1 MAKFYGRGTGANRGY
16 WEFQW
21 RDGKGRWIEMGAVG
35 RYTIDGVTH
44 TGRVVGGDSADSI
57 TIERRTANGQTVE
70 TTLDKINPKDIEM
83 MDVKAL
89 LDIPEGFTED
99 DITKARNAE
108 LTRPTPASYPNGTK
122 ITTPDSEYTKT
133 DQDTWSDSEGNA
145 LRNDD
150 ITARLEDA
158 EDSSAEI
165 PEEAEL
171 TQENILNATDGSVL
185 SWNSK
190 NYSRI
195 GGKWYDDKTGKP
207 VADRTMS
214 KKTEGDLRP
223 DGAEESTPTPTKAA
237 EYEAGTKLRA
247 EKESGDDTADLE
259 KTADNEWKVETDSSS
274 TDTDDAT
281 TDKLIESADYLEDLS
296 DFLQTPTESEPARR
310 DDKAST
316 PAQAE
321 DRVDE
326 IESEIADIED
336 GLTDDS
342 GENARALN
350 EDETAR
356 LAALRTELD
365 SVDQDLEELRGTEG
379 NPDQDIDS
387 AKESVAFTRN
397 RLDELASTEETTTE
411 PEAEARPEIETET
424 GQPVPEYIDR
434 VAVEARD
441 LVEKPNLTEDD
452 KDVLRAIHDD
462 LSALDKAIE
471 DSGDEGYEEDR
482 NRISE
487 ISDNIE
493 TALAEEPEEE
503 ETSPTPE
510 AETPTPEPEA
520 DNSVNEDVRKTLDD
534 IYDRDD
540 YLGQALN
547 RQEDEPSEENIPE
560 IVEQAD
566 SIRSELDRLQKL
578 KDDGKVTDP
587 ELSEEIGRVN
597 DTTRNPNGSAP
608 VASDINKRLM
618 RADRVVEEA
627 GGVPDTAP
635 EPKERAPLRGPGADD
650 NDKIESQQPSVT
662 LEDVSSAEELDWED
676 DSEEQ
681 EGIYQVE
688 NAYLDSGEQLTTF
701 IDEEDQAYRA
711 TAYPAG
717 SDTPVGNDQQFE
729 SREEARQYA
738 LDSLKEYDVVAA
750 NSPETF
756 VDDDLTEGS
765 LADPETVDESLSTP
779 DVESVKQATQ
789 EAAEEGTLTVEE
801 VDESADF
808 TPSPDIEQRR
818 TNAEMLANPQDG
830 DILTK
835 ASGRQEQYIGGMWT
849 PIDTSDN
856 APSISN
862 DAQKKLNKS
871 GPQTFRMGDSE
882 VEQDAPT
889 PKRTTSNKHGIQL
902 RPGKGE
908 VPDFVQLTRQ
918 DGHQETYK
926 NVNGRWHRVLDNQGN
941 VAPSF
946 TSNSEMNDRLNKAD
960 QASSKKIGGPAQR
973 PVKAPEV
980 TPESSLTP
988 GNTPVKDVAEPSKVL
1003 GDHILDKNPKG
1014 APNTVLSQETKTGK
1028 TQLTGMTDGDGNAYY
1043 VGDRVTFDHFGE
1055 ARSGRVTAVVKKPT
1069 GYSFTIA
1076 PDEHDIRTPEGS
1088 MPFDEWNQLSTKDKK
1103 ASGSP
1108 YGKLITVSQSKMENK
1123 SLAHAGDSD
1132 TKEAL
1137 SAKTQELKEQGRV
1150 NGNVV
1155 TEPEILDDVSSDRVV
1170 RDESTRIIG
1179 TTNKYGELYQRGD
1192 VVTYGPNGE
1201 RGTIVHIGEADD
1213 RIRIAPNGQSALESV
1228 YHHVDTLEHSNQSAS
1243 YYDKNYDLPASERV
1257 ANDRYNN
1264 PVSVGDT
1271 IYRYGLP
1278 FTVKDIYPDGSKIR
1292 VVGQDWA
1299 GEQGSSPAVQFSKL
1313 IDLGVDKDAAKE
1325 LSSASEHDY
1334 MPDHIQVFTGDVN
1347 DIKSVRTH
1355 DSHMM
1360 TMTRDSD
1367 GNVLDTPENRAAARS
1382 RAIGNK
1388 GSRKQTN
1395 SAVARYVAENGD
1407 SDRYEGADLQPGD
1420 YIDQGIDQAASD
1432 NLNQYINT
1440 TFGSDLVLPDNSRM
1454 LGYNKFGQYETYT
1467 KKDNLWTIDGI
1478 EGGQSMTAEEFYQ
1491 YRLTNGYIP
1500 NPEGSGDQKQSRLG
1514 LTYLGDAEDHVV
1526 PKPGSSIKKTDDAKF
1541 ALMPTGSVVRFTD
1554 ATGREITIR
1563 KGPDGQWY
1571 KVTQS
1576 GAWSNNRKPVEVST
1590 VPGKATYRGLYSKE
1604 VPLPKSVDTTSRE
1617 AKQQNVNRQ
1626 KREVERNNVRTEN
1639 GGIDRIYATNTSG
1652 KSTYSG
1658 VVTEKRI
1665 AEAEQR
1671 AQDAEAQNAL
1681 LLKELER
1688 LRKLA
1693 ERNEGEEDT
1702 AVSASAL
1709 GNRVVATRKGTDH
1722 VVAVYNRVN
1731 GNVWEHTSGRGY
1743 RREFVME
1750 TIPSTPGITYKV
1762 EENIA

>member
-35 RYTIDGVTH
+35 RYVIDGVSH
-44 TGRVVGGDSADSI
+44 TGRVIGGDSADSI
-57 TIERRTANGQTVE
+57 TVERRTANGQTVE

-99 DITKARNAE
+99 EIAKARNSE

-122 ITTPDSEYTKT
+122 VTTPDSEYTKT
-133 DQDTWSDSEGNA
+133 DQGTWSDSEGNT
-145 LRNDD
+145 LSNDD
-150 ITARLEDA
+150 ITARLDDA

-207 VADRTMS
+207 VSDRTMS
-214 KKTEGDLRP
+214 NKTDGDLRT
-223 DGAEESTPTPTKAA
+223 DGAEEAAPTPTPAS
-237 EYEAGTKLRA
+237 EYETGTKLRA
-247 EKESGDDTADLE
+247 EKESGDDSADLT
-259 KTADNEWKVETDSSS
+259 KDGDNAWTVETDSN
-274 TDTDDAT
+274 TAETDDAT

-296 DFLQTPTESEPARR
+296 DFLQNPEESEPTRN
-310 DDKAST
+310 DSVT
-316 PAQAE
+316 IPQAE
-321 DRVDE
+321 DRIAEIDAETGDPDE
-326 IESEIADIED
+326 LTDEKIADANAQLD
-336 GLTDDS
+336 TVDS
-342 GENARALN
+342 
-350 EDETAR
+350 D
-356 LAALRTELD
+356 LD
-365 SVDQDLEELRGTEG
+365 AMRGT
-379 NPDQDIDS
+379 PDNSDEDIDRLKAEVQS
-387 AKESVAFTRN
+387 TRDYLEN
-397 RLDELASTEETTTE
+397 S
-411 PEAEARPEIETET
+411 
-424 GQPVPEYIDR
+424 
-434 VAVEARD
+434 
-441 LVEKPNLTEDD
+441 
-452 KDVLRAIHDD
+452 
-462 LSALDKAIE
+462 
-471 DSGDEGYEEDR
+471 R
-482 NRISE
+482 NS
-487 ISDNIE
+487 
-493 TALAEEPEEE
+493 EPEEE
-503 ETSPTPE
+503 
-510 AETPTPEPEA
+510 PTPEPAQEEDTPSAPKAEEEPEPESATEDTPEPEVAPAEA
-520 DNSVNEDVRKTLDD
+520 EATPDLPAEDD
-534 IYDRDD
+534 
-540 YLGQALN
+540 
-547 RQEDEPSEENIPE
+547 ED
-560 IVEQAD
+560 QYW
-566 SIRSELDRLQKL
+566 SELDSSDFEGV
-578 KDDGKVTDP
+578 DD
-587 ELSEEIGRVN
+587 L
-597 DTTRNPNGSAP
+597 
-608 VASDINKRLM
+608 
-618 RADRVVEEA
+618 EA
-627 GGVPDTAP
+627 LEYEDGAVLHTYVDTASG
-635 EPKERAPLRGPGADD
+635 KYT
-650 NDKIESQQPSVT
+650 NSV
-662 LEDVSSAEELDWED
+662 
-676 DSEEQ
+676 
-681 EGIYQVE
+681 
-688 NAYLDSGEQLTTF
+688 
-701 IDEEDQAYRA
+701 
-711 TAYPAG
+711 YPAG
-717 SDTPVGNDQQFE
+717 SDTDISEGDLFDT
-729 SREEARQYA
+729 RAEARENA
-738 LDSLKEYDVVAA
+738 ETTNNEYDPVAA

-756 VDDDLTEGS
+756 VEDDLTEGS

-779 DVESVKQATQ
+779 DVESVKQDTQ
-789 EAAEEGTLTVEE
+789 EAAEQGNLTVEE

-808 TPSPDIEQRR
+808 TPTPDIDQRR
-818 TNAEMLANPQDG
+818 DNAAKLANPQDG
-830 DILTK
+830 DIITK
-835 ASGRQEQYIGGMWT
+835 ASGRQEQYLGGMWT
-849 PIDTSDN
+849 PIDNSES
-856 APSISN
+856 APSVSN
-862 DAQKKLNKS
+862 DAQKKLNS
-871 GPQTFRMGDSE
+871 NGPQTFRMGDSE
-882 VEQDAPT
+882 VPEDAPA
-889 PKRTTSNKHGIQL
+889 PKRTTSNKHDVPL

-908 VPDFVQLTRQ
+908 VPDFVQLTRE

-941 VAPSF
+941 VAPNH
-946 TSNSEMNDRLNKAD
+946 TSISELNDRLDNSVQVAT
-960 QASSKKIGGPAQR
+960 KKNGGPTQR

-980 TPESSLTP
+980 TPQSSLTP
-988 GNTPVKDVAEPSKVL
+988 GNTPVKDVVEPSKVL
-1003 GDHILDKNPKG
+1003 GDHVVDKNPKG
-1014 APNTVLSQETKTGK
+1014 APNTVLSQESKTGK

-1055 ARSGRVTAVVKKPT
+1055 ARSGRVTAVVKKPA

-1088 MPFDEWNQLSTKDKK
+1088 MPFDEWNQLSIKDKK
-1103 ASGSP
+1103 ESGAP

-1123 SLAHAGDSD
+1123 NLAHAGESD
-1132 TKEAL
+1132 TKETL
-1137 SAKTQELKEQGRV
+1137 SAKTEENKEKGRV
-1150 NGNVV
+1150 TGNVI
-1155 TEPEILDDVSSDRVV
+1155 TEPEILNDVSSDRVV

-1201 RGTIVHIGEADD
+1201 RGTIVHVGEADD

-1228 YHHVDTLEHSNQSAS
+1228 YHHVDTLEHSNQPAS
-1243 YYDKNYDLPASERV
+1243 YYDKNYDLPANERV
-1257 ANDRYNN
+1257 ANDRFNN

-1313 IDLGVDKDAAKE
+1313 IDLGVDKETAKE
-1325 LSSASEHDY
+1325 LSSSSEHDY

-1360 TMTRDSD
+1360 TLTRDAD

-1382 RAIGNK
+1382 RAIGTK

-1407 SDRYEGADLQPGD
+1407 SERYEGADLQPGD

-1432 NLNQYINT
+1432 NLNQYINN

-1454 LGYNKFGQYETYT
+1454 IGYNKFGQYETYT
-1467 KKDNLWTIDGI
+1467 KKDNQWTIDGI
-1478 EGGQSMTAEEFYQ
+1478 EGGQTMTAEEFYQ
-1491 YRLTNGYIP
+1491 YRLNNGYIP
-1500 NPEGSGDQKQSRLG
+1500 NPDGDGDQKQSRLG
-1514 LTYLGDAEDHVV
+1514 LTYLGDADDHVV
-1526 PKPGSSIKKTDDAKF
+1526 PKPGSSVKKSDDAKF
-1541 ALMPTGSVVRFTD
+1541 ALMPNGSVVKFTD
-1554 ATGREITIR
+1554 AEGNEITIR

-1576 GAWSNNRKPVEVST
+1576 GAWSNNRKPIEVAT
-1590 VPGKATYRGLYSKE
+1590 VPGKATYRGLYNKE

-1626 KREVERNNVRTEN
+1626 KREVARNDVRIEN
-1639 GGIDRIYATNTSG
+1639 GGTDRIYAKDTSG
-1652 KSTYSG
+1652 RSTYSG

-1665 AEAEQR
+1665 AESEQR
-1671 AQDAEAQNAL
+1671 AKDAEEQNAI
-1681 LLKELER
+1681 LLKEIER

-1693 ERNEGEEDT
+1693 EGNSDEGDT

-1743 RREFVME
+1743 RREFVMDAV
-1750 TIPSTPGITYKV
+1750 PSTPGITYKV